1 MTLVNARFLSRLVY
15 GMKLLPSQRCQLG
28 YSAYVS
34 KRHSSGFVYVPDTA
48 PSEFGETTRLNLC
61 QSITSAMDIAMERD
75 PTAIIFGEDVAFGGV
90 FRCTVGLKE
99 KYGGDRVFNTPL
111 SEQGIVGFA
120 IGAATTGATTIAE
133 IQFADYIF
141 PAFDQRG
148 ISNEIDGM
156 KDDAS
161 YEDSLGEGVA
171 KTEDVAYNDGYG
183 DYYDDSLVIS
193 EILDYDWAS
202 FFTDDDNDSYFDGF

>member
-1 MTLVNARFLSRLVY
+1 
-15 GMKLLPSQRCQLG
+15 
-28 YSAYVS
+28 
-34 KRHSSGFVYVPDTA
+34 
-48 PSEFGETTRLNLC
+48 
-61 QSITSAMDIAMERD
+61 
-75 PTAIIFGEDVAFGGV
+75 
-90 FRCTVGLKE
+90 
-99 KYGGDRVFNTPL
+99 
-111 SEQGIVGFA
+111 
-120 IGAATTGATTIAE
+120 
-133 IQFADYIF
+133 
-141 PAFDQRG
+141 
-148 ISNEIDGM
+148 M